1 MKAELV
7 FDGCTFCFE
16 VLFHVKDEEAAIHS
30 PRLQE
35 VLSLLSFPSL
45 VLLIFCRKII
55 VGWAIQFSKR
65 PIPFNLVSF

>member
-35 VLSLLSFPSL
+35 VLSLLLP
-45 VLLIFCRKII
+45 VACTTDILLQDYCWLGYSVF
-55 VGWAIQFSKR
+55 
-65 PIPFNLVSF
+65 